1 MSGPEFFTEQV
12 KLMIVVRSLYGLN
25 FSGADFRASLAK
37 QLHYLSYRTSISEPD
52 VWMILLLKPGGFM

>member
-52 VWMILLLKPGGFM
+52 V